1 MFDIFSAWN
10 EMAVKLKSGEIT
22 KIEYDQWRY
31 RYPELDTTGQWVKIP
46 SEELSDVI
54 VEEMKNNEKKG

>member
-1 MFDIFSAWN
+1 ML
-10 EMAVKLKSGEIT
+10 KLKSGEIT

-46 SEELSDVI
+46 TEELSATLV
-54 VEEMKNNEKKG
+54 NELGKD